1 MSTFKKNRG
10 IVLGVVI
17 LSLGL
22 MVLGSYKANA
32 ESPAAFYRDK
42 TIHWVVS
49 SGAGGTTDLMS
60 RITAQYLGKK
70 IGAKIRVENM
80 GRNKGL
86 NYVFTKGGRDG
97 LTLVS
102 KARTALVLND
112 VAKAPGLRYKCVE
125 FNYIADMMIDAGA
138 VFVRPGSPYG
148 SVEALQKA
156 KGLKAGG
163 TSARGFFATSA
174 SVLFDIMG
182 LDGKVIPGY
191 KGPMKLF
198 FALGQ
203 DEINFIAYQAA
214 AGLKKIK
221 DGTIEPV
228 FVFSRKR
235 FAALPDVPTLEELGV
250 KIPADLEDAYNLVGK
265 SGQAVMAPPGV
276 PADRVAFLQDVFQEL
291 SNDAGLQSEFEKT
304 FQFFVPFE
312 HGKEMEANIKKI
324 MANRNLSEQLKGIVE
339 TYTAAR

>member
-1 MSTFKKNRG
+1 MGRFKDNRG
-10 IVLGVVI
+10 LVLGVFI
-17 LSLGL
+17 LAVA
-22 MVLGSYKANA
+22 VLVVGPSKSNA
-32 ESPAAFYRDK
+32 ESPADFYKGK
-42 TIHWVVS
+42 TITWVVS

-60 RITAQYLGKK
+60 RITAHYLGKK
-70 IGAKIRVENM
+70 VGAKIRVENM

-86 NYVFTKGGRDG
+86 NYVFTKGKPDG

-112 VAKAPGLRYKCVE
+112 VAKAPGLRYKCTE
-125 FNYIADMMIDAGA
+125 FNYIGDMMIDAGA
-138 VFVRPGSPYG
+138 VYVKPGSPYG
-148 SVEALQKA
+148 SVGALKKA

-174 SVLFDIMG
+174 SVLFEIMG

-198 FALGQ
+198 FAIGQ
-203 DEINFIAYQAA
+203 DEVNFIAYQAA
-214 AGLKKIK
+214 SGLKKIK

-235 FAALPDVPTLEELGV
+235 HPSLPDTPTLEELGV
-250 KIPADLEDAYNLVGK
+250 KIPANLEDAYNLIGK

-276 PADRVAFLQDVFQEL
+276 PADRVAFLQDKFQEL
-291 SNDAGLQSEFEKT
+291 SKDANLQAEFKKT
-304 FQFFVPFE
+304 FRFFAPFE
-312 HGKEMEANIKKI
+312 HGKDMEASIHKI
-324 MANRNLSEQLKGIVE
+324 MANKALSAQLKGIVE
-339 TYTAAR
+339 KHTAAR